1 MSQYILI
8 IKAEW
13 LMFLQEI
20 KYYWINTV
28 FYSITTLFLFLG
40 IFYTFQQSDPT
51 PDAIMSLLIGVLL
64 WHIGTGALSYLT
76 MAFED
81 EAKMGTLEQIMMS
94 RGRIT
99 VIFLTKSFI
108 TVIFTSVKCLVF
120 FVICANIFGVA
131 EYIFSYGLM
140 WLAIAAVSV
149 IGIIGFVGLGFG
161 LAGLTL
167 IYKRTQSLP
176 GVLSYIFLFFSGT
189 VVTTEALPP
198 VIQYFA
204 HILPI
209 TWTISVLRRIIVDHQ
224 SITSILAQTDTLY
237 MVLANIGALII
248 GIIAFNLLVNKAKAM
263 GKVGHY

>member
-1 MSQYILI
+1 MSQYLLI

-28 FYSITTLFLFLG
+28 FYSITTLLLFLG

-64 WHIGTGALSYLT
+64 WHVRTGALSYLT

-94 RGRIT
+94 RGKIT
-99 VIFLTKSFI
+99 EIFLIKAFI
-108 TVIFTSVKCLVF
+108 TVIFTSIKCLVF
-120 FVICANIFGVA
+120 FVICAYIFGVA
-131 EYIFSYGLM
+131 EHIFSYGLM
-140 WLAIAAVSV
+140 WLAIAAIGV
-149 IGIIGFVGLGFG
+149 IGIIGFIGLGFG

-176 GVLSYIFLFFSGT
+176 GVLSYVFLFFSGT
-189 VVTTEALPP
+189 VVTIEALPP
-198 VIQYFA
+198 LIQHFA

-209 TWTISVLRRIIVDHQ
+209 TWTISVLRKIVVNHESIATII
-224 SITSILAQTDTLY
+224 AQKDTMY
-237 MVLANIGALII
+237 MIMANVGALIF
-248 GIIAFNLLVNKAKAM
+248 GIIAFNVLVNKAKAM

>member
-1 MSQYILI
+1 MSQYLLV

-20 KYYWINTV
+20 QYYWINTV

-51 PDAIMSLLIGVLL
+51 PDAVMSLLIGVLL
-64 WHIGTGALSYLT
+64 WHIGTGALGYLT

-94 RGRIT
+94 RSKIT
-99 VIFLTKSFI
+99 VIFLFKASI
-108 TVIFTSVKCLVF
+108 TVIFTTIKSLIF
-120 FVICANIFGVA
+120 FVICAYIFGVN
-131 EYIFSYGLM
+131 EHIFSYGLM
-140 WLAIAAVSV
+140 WLAIAA
-149 IGIIGFVGLGFG
+149 IGVVGIMGFIGLGFA

-176 GVLSYIFLFFSGT
+176 GVLNYIFLFFSGT
-189 VVTTEALPP
+189 VVTIEALPP
-198 VIQYFA
+198 VIQHFA

-209 TWTISVLRRIIVDHQ
+209 TWTISVLRRIVVNHE
-224 SITSILAQTDTLY
+224 SLATIIAHKDVMY
-237 MVLANIGALII
+237 MYIANIGAFVF
-248 GIIAFNLLVNKAKAM
+248 GIIAFNMLVNKAKAM